1 MSRVIYESEKRITQ
15 HYKKGKHNGV
25 DLGWRSNEEYNKVYA
40 NCEGMVA
47 EVQDGM
53 GNQKGATGTKSWG
66 NYVYIKHPNGMYSRY
81 AHLEKGI
88 PVKKGQ
94 SVDENTVIG
103 IIGNSGNS
111 YGRHL
116 HFEVAKKYS
125 STSRI
130 NPEPYLTK
138 AIYEKTNTNK
148 VKYRTY
154 DNVKNKWLPWVK
166 SNTDNYAG
174 NLLNGVSGLQ
184 IEKLTYR
191 VHDKVKNKWLNWITD
206 YNTKDVKGYAGNLP
220 NDIDGL
226 QIKGAIYRVHIKGQG
241 WLNWIDKVDDTNMG
255 YAGIYGKTIDAIQI
269 KEVK

>member
-1 MSRVIYESEKRITQ
+1 MSRIIYESEKRITQ

-25 DLGWRSNEEYNKVYA
+25 DLGWRSNEEYNKIYA
-40 NCEGMVA
+40 NCEGIVV

-53 GNQKGATGTKSWG
+53 GNQKGATGSKSWG
-66 NYVYIKHPNGMYSRY
+66 NYVYIKHPNGMHSRY

-94 SVDENTVIG
+94 NVDENTVVG

-125 STSRI
+125 SSSRI

-138 AIYEKTNTNK
+138 AIYEKTNTNT

-154 DNVKNKWLPWVK
+154 DNVKNKWLPYVK
-166 SNTDNYAG
+166 SGTNDYAG
-174 NLLNGVSGLQ
+174 NFLNGVSALQ
-184 IEKLTYR
+184 IENLTYR
-191 VHDKVKNKWLNWITD
+191 VHDKVKNKWLPYVTGTSD
-206 YNTKDVKGYAGNLP
+206 YAGNLP
-220 NDIDGL
+220 NDIDGV
-226 QIKGAIYRVHIKGQG
+226 QIIGKTYRVHIKGQG

-255 YAGIYGKTIDAIQI
+255 YAGIFGRTIDAIQI
-269 KEVK
+269 K

>member
-1 MSRVIYESEKRITQ
+1 MSRIIYESEKRITQ

-25 DLGWRSNEEYNKVYA
+25 DLGWRSNEEHNKVYA
-40 NCEGMVA
+40 NCEGIVA

-53 GNQKGATGTKSWG
+53 SNQKGATGSKSWG

-94 SVDENTVIG
+94 NVDENTVIG

-125 STSRI
+125 SSSRI

-138 AIYEKTNTNK
+138 AVYEKTNTNK
-148 VKYRTY
+148 VKYRVY
-154 DNVKNKWLPWVK
+154 DNVKNKWLPYVK
-166 SNTDNYAG
+166 SGTNDYAG
-174 NLLNGVSGLQ
+174 NFLNGVSALQ
-184 IEKLTYR
+184 IENLTYR
-191 VHDKVKNKWLNWITD
+191 VHDKAKNKWLPYVTGTSD
-206 YNTKDVKGYAGNLP
+206 YAGNLP
-220 NDIDGL
+220 NDIDGV
-226 QIKGAIYRVHIKGQG
+226 QIIGKTYRVHIKGQG
-241 WLNWIDKVDDTNMG
+241 WLNWIDKVDNTNMG

-269 KEVK
+269 K